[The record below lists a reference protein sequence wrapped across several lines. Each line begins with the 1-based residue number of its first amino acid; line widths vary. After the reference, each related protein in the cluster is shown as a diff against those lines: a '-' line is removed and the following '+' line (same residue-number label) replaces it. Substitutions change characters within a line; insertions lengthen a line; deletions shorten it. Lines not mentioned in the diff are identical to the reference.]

1 MSAVIKPAA
10 PRLVPMRA
18 ADLDRVLP
26 IERDIYDFPWTRGNF
41 EDSMTAG
48 YSCWLYMEE
57 AVLIGYSIVMLA
69 VDEAHLLNL
78 SVARAAQGQGHGRA
92 LLETSMAAIHEHGAA
107 AMLLEVRPSNAI
119 GRQLYASAGFTQVG
133 LRKDYYPALRGREDA
148 LVLKRALSATS

>member
-1 MSAVIKPAA
+1 MSAVIKPAV

-18 ADLDRVLP
+18 NDLDRVMP

-41 EDSMTAG
+41 EDSLTAG

-57 AVLIGYSIVMLA
+57 ARLIGYCIVMLA

-78 SVARAAQGQGHGRA
+78 SVARTAQGQGHGRA
-92 LLETSMAAIHEHGAA
+92 LLEEAIAAIHAHGAA
-107 AMLLEVRPSNAI
+107 SMLLEVRPSNTV
-119 GRQLYASAGFTQVG
+119 GRGLYASAGFTQVG

-148 LVLKRALSATS
+148 LVFKRVLSATP